1 MQKVALIGE
10 CMIELQGRPL
20 GAIRQAFA
28 GDTLN
33 TATYLARL
41 TDGAGVDVEFVTAL
55 GQDAFSDA
63 MLGQWAQE
71 GIGAHLVQRLPDA
84 LPGLYFI
91 ETDPGGERRFLYWRK
106 DSAARR
112 CFDGDQAER
121 LLSDL
126 SRFDWVYL
134 SGISLAILPAPGRE
148 RLIRMLETLR
158 ARGGKVAFDNNY
170 RPTLWPDRDTA
181 MAAYRAVLAH
191 TDLALLT
198 WEDDQA
204 LFGYGDTQSLFDACA
219 ARQIPEVVLKRGAQP
234 CLIHCAGERLEVAA
248 EVVDQVVDTTAA
260 GDSFSAA
267 YLACRL
273 QGGSPALAA
282 RWGHRMAGE
291 VIRHPGAIIDK
302 AAMPAM
308 PAVPAAFKEDKNA

>member
-20 GAIRQAFA
+20 GAIRQGFG

-33 TATYLARL
+33 TATYLSRL
-41 TDGAGVDVEFVTAL
+41 TDRAYVEVEFVTAL
-55 GQDAFSDA
+55 GQDTFSDT
-63 MLGQWAQE
+63 MLERWAQE
-71 GIGAHLVQRLPDA
+71 GIGAKLVRRLPGA

-112 CFDGDQAER
+112 CFDGDQAEI
-121 LLSDL
+121 LLSEL
-126 SRFDWVYL
+126 GRFDWVYL
-134 SGISLAILPAPGRE
+134 SGISLAILPAESRE
-148 RLIRMLETLR
+148 RLIRMLARLR

-170 RPTLWPDRDTA
+170 RPTLWPDPDTA
-181 MAAYRAVLAH
+181 VRAYREVLAH

-204 LFGYGDTQSLFDACA
+204 LFGYTDTASLFDACA
-219 ARQIPEVVLKRGAQP
+219 GSKIPEVVLKRGGEP
-234 CLIHCAGERLEVAA
+234 CLIQWDGKRFEVAA
-248 EVVDQVVDTTAA
+248 ERVDRVVDTTAA

-273 QGGSPALAA
+273 QGGSPELAA
-282 RWGHRMAGE
+282 RWGHRLAGE

-302 AAMPAM
+302 AAMPVM
-308 PAVPAAFKEDKNA
+308 PENLENARDV